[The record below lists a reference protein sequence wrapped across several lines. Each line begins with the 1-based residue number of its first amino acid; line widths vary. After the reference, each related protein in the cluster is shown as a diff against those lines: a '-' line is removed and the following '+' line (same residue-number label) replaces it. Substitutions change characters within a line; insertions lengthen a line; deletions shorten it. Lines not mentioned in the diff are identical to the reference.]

1 LSTELYCSLK
11 DLHAR
16 HGAREF
22 GKIVQKL
29 LAISFRLAGFDRV
42 VERGVQGVDVDAVG
56 DPGERYATE
65 VKTTQKDAVHFATK
79 DINGLA
85 ARQQDDYHPLL
96 AVLRLAPLSDLFLV
110 HTATLRC
117 GRLQIASLRP
127 YRFHELERR
136 LQPCFLQAVLAHFEG
151 TLTGSQFYLDRVLRE
166 HDIQVSDLG
175 SSLAAGPTTG
185 DGEQRNMQ
193 SRRRPGG
200 RWEEGRSLAAWVKRS
215 ASET

>member
-1 LSTELYCSLK
+1 VFAVREVPLSTELYCSLK

-16 HGAREF
+16 HGPCEF

-29 LAISFRLAGFDRV
+29 LAIGFRLAGFERV

-65 VKTTQKDAVHFATK
+65 VKTTQKESVPFETK

-85 ARQQDDYHPLL
+85 ARQQDGYRPLL

-127 YRFHELERR
+127 YRFHALERR
-136 LQPCFLQAVLAHFEG
+136 LQPYFVQAVLEHFEG
-151 TLTGSQFYLDRVLRE
+151 ALTGSQFYLDRVLRE
-166 HDIQVSDLG
+166 HGIEVSDPRKD
-175 SSLAAGPTTG
+175 GPERQPST
-185 DGEQRNMQ
+185 R
-193 SRRRPGG
+193 
-200 RWEEGRSLAAWVKRS
+200 
-215 ASET
+215 

>member
-29 LAISFRLAGFDRV
+29 LAIGFRLAGFDHV
-42 VERGVQGVDVDAVG
+42 VERGVQGVDVDAMG
-56 DPGERYATE
+56 NPGERYATE
-65 VKTTQKDAVHFATK
+65 VKTTQKEAIPFASK

-85 ARQQDDYHPLL
+85 ARQQDGYHPLL

-136 LQPCFLQAVLAHFEG
+136 LQPCFLRAVLEHFQG
-151 TLTGSQFYLDRVLRE
+151 ALTGSQFYLDRVLRE
-166 HDIQVSDLG
+166 HGIEVRDL
-175 SSLAAGPTTG
+175 T
-185 DGEQRNMQ
+185 
-193 SRRRPGG
+193 RRQEARPE
-200 RWEEGRSLAAWVKRS
+200 RVNKEAL
-215 ASET
+215 

>member
-1 LSTELYCSLK
+1 VYAVSKAPLNTELYCSLK

-16 HGAREF
+16 HGACEF

-29 LAISFRLAGFDRV
+29 LAVGFRLAGFDRV

-56 DPGERYATE
+56 GSGGRYATE
-65 VKTTQKDAVHFATK
+65 VKTTQKDAIPFATK

-85 ARQQDDYHPLL
+85 ARQQDGYHPLL

-110 HTATLRC
+110 HTTALRC

-136 LQPCFLQAVLAHFEG
+136 LQPCFVQAVLEHFEG
-151 TLTGSQFYLDRVLRE
+151 ALTGSQFYLVRVLRE
-166 HDIQVSDLG
+166 HGIEVSDLA
-175 SSLAAGPTTG
+175 SSLVGGSAAAEGQ
-185 DGEQRNMQ
+185 QR
-193 SRRRPGG
+193 STH
-200 RWEEGRSLAAWVKRS
+200 RWRG
-215 ASET
+215 

>member
-29 LAISFRLAGFDRV
+29 LAIGFRLAGFDRV

-65 VKTTQKDAVHFATK
+65 VRTTQKEAVPFAIK
-79 DINGLA
+79 DIKGLA
-85 ARQQDDYHPLL
+85 ARQQDGYHPLL

-136 LQPCFLQAVLAHFEG
+136 LQPCFIRAVLEHYEG
-151 TLTGSQFYLDRVLRE
+151 ALTGSQFYLDRVLRE
-166 HDIQVSDLG
+166 HGIEVSDLA
-175 SSLAAGPTTG
+175 SSL
-185 DGEQRNMQ
+185 
-193 SRRRPGG
+193 SGG
-200 RWEEGRSLAAWVKRS
+200 STRERVKRG
-215 ASET
+215 AFTEGGANKPLQQTGPALRLSEV